1 MSFRVR
7 PARLDDLTELFE
19 LARQFDLLNLPADKK
34 RLLTKLQVSE
44 DSFQGLLPKEQ
55 AEYLFILED
64 LEEQRVIGS
73 SLIMAKHGT
82 EEVPHNAFEVYRRNH
97 FSEDLGLGF
106 IHQVLKLKVDTD
118 GPTEIGGLLLDRNYR
133 SRPEKLGKLISF
145 ARFLYMAE
153 YPDRFEPHV
162 LVEFTP
168 PLTEDGRS
176 EFWEAI
182 GRRFTGLPY
191 QEADLLSQ
199 THKEFISSLFPMG
212 EIYLCLLDTKA
223 RSVLG
228 RVAKATE
235 PAVHLLESVG
245 FEYIHEV
252 DPFDGGPHYEC
263 ERDRI
268 SVIQQSRK
276 LPVLPGTSK
285 NWQGPYLVAYA
296 EEGSFSCISTVAELR
311 EEGILLPERSLALL
325 EVSEGTQVRV
335 APWRYQRREHV

>member
-1 MSFRVR
+1 
-7 PARLDDLTELFE
+7 
-19 LARQFDLLNLPADKK
+19 
-34 RLLTKLQVSE
+34 
-44 DSFQGLLPKEQ
+44 
-55 AEYLFILED
+55 
-64 LEEQRVIGS
+64 
-73 SLIMAKHGT
+73 
-82 EEVPHNAFEVYRRNH
+82 
-97 FSEDLGLGF
+97 
-106 IHQVLKLKVDTD
+106 
-118 GPTEIGGLLLDRNYR
+118 
-133 SRPEKLGKLISF
+133 
-145 ARFLYMAE
+145 
-153 YPDRFEPHV
+153 
-162 LVEFTP
+162 
-168 PLTEDGRS
+168 
-176 EFWEAI
+176 AI